1 MNACL
6 NRIQVTKQIFNSIYY
21 SNIIILYLFIKI
33 FIYFIYLLQYFFIK
47 IFLYQSSIKFIHY
60 TFNIFQKISLLL
72 RLRRDII
79 AHFGTDFANSEFTDP
94 LKAVTR
100 SGIVNVCKGST
111 MPKRGL
117 KALFPIPVLAFNAS

>member
-1 MNACL
+1 MSL
-6 NRIQVTKQIFNSIYY
+6 EMDKKISVTTSPIMV
-21 SNIIILYLFIKI
+21 L
-33 FIYFIYLLQYFFIK
+33 
-47 IFLYQSSIKFIHY
+47 
-60 TFNIFQKISLLL
+60 IFQKFSLLL
-72 RLRRDII
+72 KLWRDII